1 MAAPIPVSRQRVRHD
16 QAAARGVA
24 MALLAGPWDPPSM
37 RRRATSALARDRPP
51 RWMQRLVSQVLEIYP
66 SPPSDGPRG
75 LAEVVQSL
83 PAWLAAEQSNRPPR
97 VTHWVTEPTSMGTMP
112 WPVVA
117 LPHLGALARLL
128 DVDAGELAWFADLR
142 GLERRVDV
150 PLRHYRWTVLPK
162 RTGVRL
168 VAAPKPR
175 LKEIQRRLLRHV
187 LAPVPLH
194 PLAHGGVPG
203 RSVRTALEPHAAA
216 HVVIR
221 TDLEAFFTSIAV
233 PRIYG
238 VLRTAGYPEAVAY
251 TISGLCTTVVP
262 RAVWQAVRTPDDYS
276 RHRRLG
282 QLLAVPH
289 LPQGAPT
296 SPALANLVAFSLD
309 RRLAGLA
316 RAFDANYTRYVDDLT
331 FSGGGRL
338 RAGRSAFLGAVAD
351 IAQDEG
357 FRLVDAKTVVLGSA
371 GRQQL
376 LGAVINDHPTL
387 SRRERDALRA
397 LLHNCAVLG
406 WRSQARGR
414 ERFAEHVLGRIGH
427 VAGLDPALGA
437 KLRASYDAI
446 DWSEHG
452 GR

>member
-1 MAAPIPVSRQRVRHD
+1 M
-16 QAAARGVA
+16 
-24 MALLAGPWDPPSM
+24 
-37 RRRATSALARDRPP
+37 
-51 RWMQRLVSQVLEIYP
+51 
-66 SPPSDGPRG
+66 
-75 LAEVVQSL
+75 
-83 PAWLAAEQSNRPPR
+83 
-97 VTHWVTEPTSMGTMP
+97 
-112 WPVVA
+112 
-117 LPHLGALARLL
+117 
-128 DVDAGELAWFADLR
+128 
-142 GLERRVDV
+142 
-150 PLRHYRWTVLPK
+150 
-162 RTGVRL
+162 
-168 VAAPKPR
+168 
-175 LKEIQRRLLRHV
+175 KEIQRRLLRHV

-203 RSVRTALEPHAAA
+203 RSVRTALTPHAGAR
-216 HVVIR
+216 VVIR
-221 TDLEAFFTSIAV
+221 ADLEAFFTSITA

-251 TISGLCTTVVP
+251 TITGLCTTVVP
-262 RAVWQAVRTPDDYS
+262 RIGMEGVSVPEDFA

-316 RAFDANYTRYVDDLT
+316 RAFDARYTRYVDDLT

-338 RAGRSAFLGAVAD
+338 RNARSAFLDAVAD
-351 IAQDEG
+351 IVRDEG
-357 FRLVDAKTVVLGSA
+357 FKLVEAKTVVLGSA

-397 LLHNCAVLG
+397 LLHNCATLG
-406 WRSQARGR
+406 WRSQSRGR

-427 VAGLDPALGA
+427 VAGLDPVLGA
-437 KLRASYDAI
+437 KLRARPTTPSIGATRH
-446 DWSEHG
+446 SESCPG
-452 GR
+452 G

>member
-1 MAAPIPVSRQRVRHD
+1 MSHD
-16 QAAARGVA
+16 PTAARGVA
-24 MALLAGPWDPPSM
+24 MALLAGSWDAPNM
-37 RRRATSALARDRPP
+37 RRSATSALGRDRQP
-51 RWMQRLVSQVLEIYP
+51 RWVHRLITQVLEVYP
-66 SPPSDGPRG
+66 SPPADRPRE
-75 LAEVVQSL
+75 LAEIIQSL
-83 PAWLAAEQSNRPPR
+83 PAWLAGEQSSRPPR
-97 VTHWVTEPTSMGTMP
+97 VVHWLTAPTVMGHAP
-112 WPVVA
+112 WPVID
-117 LPHLGALARLL
+117 LPHVGALGRLL
-128 DVDAGELAWFADLR
+128 GVDVGELAWFADTR
-142 GLERRVDV
+142 GLERHADT

-162 RTGVRL
+162 RNGVRL

-187 LAPVPLH
+187 LVPVPLH
-194 PLAHGGVPG
+194 ALAHGGVRG
-203 RSVRTALEPHAAA
+203 RSVRTALAPHAGARI
-216 HVVIR
+216 VIR
-221 TDLEAFFTSIAV
+221 ADLEAFFSSISA

-238 VLRTAGYPEAVAY
+238 VLRMAGYPEAVAY
-251 TISGLCTTVVP
+251 TITGLCTTVVP
-262 RAVWQAVRTPDDYS
+262 RTVWQAVAVPRDFA

-316 RAFDANYTRYVDDLT
+316 RAFDARYTRYVDDLT
-331 FSGGGRL
+331 FSGGARL
-338 RAGRSAFLGAVAD
+338 RAGRSAFLDTVAE
-351 IAQDEG
+351 IVRDEG

-397 LLHNCAVLG
+397 LLHNCATLG
-406 WRSQARGR
+406 WRSQSRGR

-427 VAGLDPALGA
+427 ITGLDPVLGA

-446 DWSEHG
+446 DWRDE
-452 GR
+452 R

>member
-1 MAAPIPVSRQRVRHD
+1 
-16 QAAARGVA
+16 
-24 MALLAGPWDPPSM
+24 MALLAGPWDAPGM
-37 RRRATSALARDRPP
+37 RRSVTSALGRDRQP
-51 RWMQRLVSQVLEIYP
+51 RWVHRLVMQVLDVYP
-66 SPPSDGPRG
+66 SPPRDSPRE
-75 LAEVVQSL
+75 LADVLRSL
-83 PAWLAAEQSNRPPR
+83 PAWLAGEQSSRPPH
-97 VTHWVTEPTSMGTMP
+97 VTHWMTEPTAMGTMP
-112 WPVVA
+112 WPVME

-128 DVDAGELAWFADLR
+128 DVDAGELAWFADTR
-142 GLERRVDV
+142 GLERQVGL
-150 PLRHYRWTVLPK
+150 PLRHYRWAVLPK
-162 RTGVRL
+162 RSGVRF

-187 LAPVPLH
+187 LAQVPLH

-203 RSVRTALEPHAAA
+203 RSVRTALLPHAGAR
-216 HVVIR
+216 VVIR
-221 TDLEAFFTSIAV
+221 ADLEAFFSSISA

-238 VLRTAGYPEAVAY
+238 VLRTAGYPEPVAY
-251 TISGLCTTVVP
+251 TITGLCTTVVP
-262 RAVWQAVRTPDDYS
+262 RSVWQAVRVPEDFA

-316 RAFDANYTRYVDDLT
+316 RAFDARYTRYVDDLT
-331 FSGGGRL
+331 FSGGSRL
-338 RAGRSAFLGAVAD
+338 RNARSVFLDAVSD
-351 IAQDEG
+351 VVRDEG
-357 FRLVDAKTVVLGSA
+357 FKLVEAKTLVLGSA

-397 LLHNCAVLG
+397 LLHNCATLG

-427 VAGLDPALGA
+427 ITGLDPVLGA
-437 KLRASYDAI
+437 KLRVSYDAI
-446 DWSEHG
+446 DWSDEAQ
-452 GR
+452 